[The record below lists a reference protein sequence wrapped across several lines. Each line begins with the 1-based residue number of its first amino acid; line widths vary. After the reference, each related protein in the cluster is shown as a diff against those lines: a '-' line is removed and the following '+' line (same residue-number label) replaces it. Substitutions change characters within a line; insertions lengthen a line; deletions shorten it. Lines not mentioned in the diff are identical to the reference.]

1 MLVLNQ
7 VIGYSQTETLTQ
19 ETIKQLS
26 NEQKRMFEM
35 FSNGDT
41 ETFLKITGDDYL
53 AINADGTY
61 MNKTQ
66 SVELIPKF
74 KGSTYDIL
82 EQTDRI
88 YGNVAIST
96 GRAKFY
102 LSSILVAD
110 VYFNQTWIYR
120 DDIKRLKDFQ
130 PPVLLV
136 RGTGST
142 KWLHHIIDGLSE
154 TIPHARV
161 VEFPGGHAPHIV
173 STDKFISALEK
184 FQSDSV
190 K

>member
-7 VIGYSQTETLTQ
+7 VLGYSQTETITQ

-66 SVELIPKF
+66 SVDLIPKF
-74 KGSTYDIL
+74 KGSTYDVL

-88 YGNVAIST
+88 YGNVAI
-96 GRAKFY
+96 
-102 LSSILVAD
+102 
-110 VYFNQTWIYR
+110 
-120 DDIKRLKDFQ
+120 
-130 PPVLLV
+130 
-136 RGTGST
+136 
-142 KWLHHIIDGLSE
+142 
-154 TIPHARV
+154 
-161 VEFPGGHAPHIV
+161 
-173 STDKFISALEK
+173 
-184 FQSDSV
+184 
-190 K
+190 

>member
-1 MLVLNQ
+1 MIRIVLTCLLVLNQ

-120 DDIKRLKDFQ
+120 DNRWQFIFWQGSMTGAPKNYLIY
-130 PPVLLV
+130 VTLIGTLLLGGLMVVVV
-136 RGTGST
+136 RRFRR
-142 KWLHHIIDGLSE
+142 K
-154 TIPHARV
+154 
-161 VEFPGGHAPHIV
+161 
-173 STDKFISALEK
+173 K
-184 FQSDSV
+184 
-190 K
+190 

>member
-1 MLVLNQ
+1 MIRIVLTCVLVLNQ
-7 VIGYSQTETLTQ
+7 VIGYSQTETLTP

-26 NEQKRMFEM
+26 DEQKRMFEM

-41 ETFLKITGDDYL
+41 ETFLEITGDDYL

-120 DDIKRLKDFQ
+120 DNRWQFIFWQGSMTGAPKSYLIYVTLIGTLLLGGLIVVVVRRFKRK
-130 PPVLLV
+130 
-136 RGTGST
+136 
-142 KWLHHIIDGLSE
+142 K
-154 TIPHARV
+154 
-161 VEFPGGHAPHIV
+161 
-173 STDKFISALEK
+173 
-184 FQSDSV
+184 
-190 K
+190 

>member
-1 MLVLNQ
+1 MRRLILACILTLNQ
-7 VIGYSQTETLTQ
+7 VIGYTQPETLSE

-41 ETFLKITGDDYL
+41 ETFMKITGDDYL

-61 MNKTQ
+61 MNKIQ

-88 YGNVAIST
+88 YNNVVIST

-102 LSSILVAD
+102 FSSILVAEI
-110 VYFNQTWIYR
+110 YFNQTWVYR
-120 DDIKRLKDFQ
+120 DNRWQFIFWQGSMTGAPKNYPIYFALIGT
-130 PPVLLV
+130 LLI
-136 RGTGST
+136 G
-142 KWLHHIIDGLSE
+142 GLSLVA
-154 TIPHARV
+154 ARRLRR
-161 VEFPGGHAPHIV
+161 
-173 STDKFISALEK
+173 KK
-184 FQSDSV
+184 
-190 K
+190 

>member
-102 LSSILVAD
+102 FSSILVAD

-120 DDIKRLKDFQ
+120 DNRWQFIFWQGSMTGVPRSYLIYLTLIGTLLIGGLTIVVARRFRKRK
-130 PPVLLV
+130 
-136 RGTGST
+136 
-142 KWLHHIIDGLSE
+142 
-154 TIPHARV
+154 
-161 VEFPGGHAPHIV
+161 
-173 STDKFISALEK
+173 
-184 FQSDSV
+184 
-190 K
+190 

>member
-1 MLVLNQ
+1 MIRIVLTCVLVLNQ
-7 VIGYSQTETLTQ
+7 VIGYSQTETLTP

-26 NEQKRMFEM
+26 DEQKRMFEM

-41 ETFLKITGDDYL
+41 ETFLEITGDDYL

-110 VYFNQTWIYR
+110 IYFNQTWIYR
-120 DDIKRLKDFQ
+120 DNRWQFIFWQGSMTGAPKSYLIY
-130 PPVLLV
+130 VTLIGTLLL
-136 RGTGST
+136 G
-142 KWLHHIIDGLSE
+142 GL
-154 TIPHARV
+154 IV
-161 VEFPGGHAPHIV
+161 VVGRRFRR
-173 STDKFISALEK
+173 KK
-184 FQSDSV
+184 
-190 K
+190 

>member
-1 MLVLNQ
+1 MIRIVLTCVLVLNQ
-7 VIGYSQTETLTQ
+7 VIGYSQTETLTP

-41 ETFLKITGDDYL
+41 ETFLGITGDDYL

-61 MNKTQ
+61 MNKIQ

-120 DDIKRLKDFQ
+120 DNRWQFIFWQGSMTGAPKSYLIY
-130 PPVLLV
+130 VTLIGTLLL
-136 RGTGST
+136 G
-142 KWLHHIIDGLSE
+142 GL
-154 TIPHARV
+154 IV
-161 VEFPGGHAPHIV
+161 VVGRRFRR
-173 STDKFISALEK
+173 KK
-184 FQSDSV
+184 
-190 K
+190 

>member
-1 MLVLNQ
+1 MLILNQ
-7 VIGYSQTETLTQ
+7 VIGYSQTEPLSQ

-66 SVELIPKF
+66 SVDLIPKF

-96 GRAKFY
+96 GRARFY

-110 VYFNQTWIYR
+110 IYFNQTWIYR
-120 DDIKRLKDFQ
+120 DNRWQFIFWQ
-130 PPVLLV
+130 
-136 RGTGST
+136 GSMTGAP
-142 KWLHHIIDGLSE
+142 KKLSYLSYTNRYFADRRSNDRSCQAFSKAE
-154 TIPHARV
+154 ITRQQFAH
-161 VEFPGGHAPHIV
+161 
-173 STDKFISALEK
+173 FIAAFGIEL
-184 FQSDSV
+184 
-190 K
+190 

>member
-1 MLVLNQ
+1 MIRIVLTCMLVLNQ

-26 NEQKRMFEM
+26 DEQKRMFEM

-41 ETFLKITGDDYL
+41 ETFLEITGDDYL
-53 AINADGTY
+53 AINADGSY

-120 DDIKRLKDFQ
+120 DNRWQFIFWQGSMTGAPKSYLIYLTLIGT
-130 PPVLLV
+130 LLV
-136 RGTGST
+136 G
-142 KWLHHIIDGLSE
+142 GLM
-154 TIPHARV
+154 IV
-161 VEFPGGHAPHIV
+161 VVRRFR
-173 STDKFISALEK
+173 KK
-184 FQSDSV
+184 

>member
-1 MLVLNQ
+1 MIRIVLTCVLVLNQ
-7 VIGYSQTETLTQ
+7 VIGYSQTETLTP

-41 ETFLKITGDDYL
+41 ETFLEITGDDYL

-120 DDIKRLKDFQ
+120 DNRWQFIFWQGSMTGAPKSYLIY
-130 PPVLLV
+130 VTLIGTLLL
-136 RGTGST
+136 G
-142 KWLHHIIDGLSE
+142 GL
-154 TIPHARV
+154 IV
-161 VEFPGGHAPHIV
+161 VVGRRFRR
-173 STDKFISALEK
+173 KK
-184 FQSDSV
+184 
-190 K
+190 

>member
-120 DDIKRLKDFQ
+120 DNRWQFIFWQGSMTGAPKNYLIYLTLIGTFLIGGLIVVVVRRFRKRK
-130 PPVLLV
+130 
-136 RGTGST
+136 
-142 KWLHHIIDGLSE
+142 
-154 TIPHARV
+154 
-161 VEFPGGHAPHIV
+161 
-173 STDKFISALEK
+173 
-184 FQSDSV
+184 
-190 K
+190 

>member
-1 MLVLNQ
+1 MVVLNQ
-7 VIGYSQTETLTQ
+7 VMGYSQTETLTQ

-120 DDIKRLKDFQ
+120 DNRWQFIFWQGSMTGAPKSYLIYATLIGT
-130 PPVLLV
+130 LLLGGLMVVVV
-136 RGTGST
+136 RRFRR
-142 KWLHHIIDGLSE
+142 K
-154 TIPHARV
+154 
-161 VEFPGGHAPHIV
+161 
-173 STDKFISALEK
+173 K
-184 FQSDSV
+184 
-190 K
+190 

>member
-1 MLVLNQ
+1 MRRIILTCTLILNQ
-7 VIGYSQTETLTQ
+7 VIGYSQTEPLSQ

-66 SVELIPKF
+66 SVDLIPKF

-96 GRAKFY
+96 GRARFY

-110 VYFNQTWIYR
+110 IYFNQTWIYR
-120 DDIKRLKDFQ
+120 DNRWQFIFWQGSMTGAPKSYLIYLTLTGTLLIGGLMIVVVRHFRKRK
-130 PPVLLV
+130 
-136 RGTGST
+136 
-142 KWLHHIIDGLSE
+142 
-154 TIPHARV
+154 
-161 VEFPGGHAPHIV
+161 
-173 STDKFISALEK
+173 
-184 FQSDSV
+184 
-190 K
+190 

>member
-1 MLVLNQ
+1 MIRIVLTCVLVLNQ
-7 VIGYSQTETLTQ
+7 VIGYSQTETLTP

-26 NEQKRMFEM
+26 DEQKRMFEM

-41 ETFLKITGDDYL
+41 ETFLEITGDDYL

-120 DDIKRLKDFQ
+120 DNRWQFIFWQGSMTGAPKSYLIY
-130 PPVLLV
+130 VTLIGTLLL
-136 RGTGST
+136 G
-142 KWLHHIIDGLSE
+142 GL
-154 TIPHARV
+154 IV
-161 VEFPGGHAPHIV
+161 VVGRRFRR
-173 STDKFISALEK
+173 KK
-184 FQSDSV
+184 
-190 K
+190 

>member
-1 MLVLNQ
+1 MIRIVLTCVLVLNQ
-7 VIGYSQTETLTQ
+7 VIGYSQTETLTP

-41 ETFLKITGDDYL
+41 ETFLEITGDDYL

-74 KGSTYDIL
+74 KGSTYNIL

-120 DDIKRLKDFQ
+120 DNRWQFIFWQGSMTGAPKSYLIY
-130 PPVLLV
+130 VTLIGTLLL
-136 RGTGST
+136 G
-142 KWLHHIIDGLSE
+142 GL
-154 TIPHARV
+154 IV
-161 VEFPGGHAPHIV
+161 VVGRRFRR
-173 STDKFISALEK
+173 KK
-184 FQSDSV
+184 
-190 K
+190 

>member
-1 MLVLNQ
+1 MIRIVLICVLALNQ
-7 VIGYSQTETLTQ
+7 IIGYSQTETLTQ
-19 ETIKQLS
+19 ETIKLLG

-35 FSNGDT
+35 FSNGDI

-102 LSSILVAD
+102 LSSILIAD

-120 DDIKRLKDFQ
+120 DNRWQFIFWQGSMTGAPKRYLIYLTLIGT
-130 PPVLLV
+130 LLI
-136 RGTGST
+136 G
-142 KWLHHIIDGLSE
+142 GLV
-154 TIPHARV
+154 IVVARR
-161 VEFPGGHAPHIV
+161 FR
-173 STDKFISALEK
+173 TRK
-184 FQSDSV
+184 
-190 K
+190 

>member
-1 MLVLNQ
+1 MIRIVLTCVLVLNQ
-7 VIGYSQTETLTQ
+7 VIGYSQTETLTP

-41 ETFLKITGDDYL
+41 ETFLEITGDDYL

-74 KGSTYDIL
+74 KGSTYNIL

-110 VYFNQTWIYR
+110 IYFNQTWIYR
-120 DDIKRLKDFQ
+120 DNRWQFIFWQGSMTGAPKSYLIYVTFIGT
-130 PPVLLV
+130 LLLGGLIVVVV
-136 RGTGST
+136 RRFRR
-142 KWLHHIIDGLSE
+142 K
-154 TIPHARV
+154 
-161 VEFPGGHAPHIV
+161 
-173 STDKFISALEK
+173 K
-184 FQSDSV
+184 
-190 K
+190 

>member
-7 VIGYSQTETLTQ
+7 VIGYSQTETLTP

-26 NEQKRMFEM
+26 DEQKRMFEM

-41 ETFLKITGDDYL
+41 ETFLEITGDDYL

-88 YGNVAIST
+88 Y
-96 GRAKFY
+96 
-102 LSSILVAD
+102 
-110 VYFNQTWIYR
+110 
-120 DDIKRLKDFQ
+120 
-130 PPVLLV
+130 
-136 RGTGST
+136 
-142 KWLHHIIDGLSE
+142 
-154 TIPHARV
+154 
-161 VEFPGGHAPHIV
+161 
-173 STDKFISALEK
+173 
-184 FQSDSV
+184 
-190 K
+190 

>member
-1 MLVLNQ
+1 MIRIVLTCVLVLNQ
-7 VIGYSQTETLTQ
+7 VIGYSQTETLTP

-41 ETFLKITGDDYL
+41 ETFLEITGDDYL

-74 KGSTYDIL
+74 KGSTYNIL

-110 VYFNQTWIYR
+110 IYFNQTWIYR
-120 DDIKRLKDFQ
+120 DNRWQFIFWQGSMTGAPKSYLIYVTLIGTLLLGGLIVVVVRRFKRK
-130 PPVLLV
+130 
-136 RGTGST
+136 
-142 KWLHHIIDGLSE
+142 K
-154 TIPHARV
+154 
-161 VEFPGGHAPHIV
+161 
-173 STDKFISALEK
+173 
-184 FQSDSV
+184 
-190 K
+190 

>member
-1 MLVLNQ
+1 MIRIVLTCMLVLNQ

-26 NEQKRMFEM
+26 DEQKRMFEM

-120 DDIKRLKDFQ
+120 DNRWQFIFWQGSMTGAPKSYLIY
-130 PPVLLV
+130 VTLIGTLLLGGLIVVVV
-136 RGTGST
+136 RRFRR
-142 KWLHHIIDGLSE
+142 K
-154 TIPHARV
+154 
-161 VEFPGGHAPHIV
+161 
-173 STDKFISALEK
+173 K
-184 FQSDSV
+184 
-190 K
+190 

>member
-1 MLVLNQ
+1 MIRIVLTCVLVLNQ
-7 VIGYSQTETLTQ
+7 VIGYSQTETLTP

-26 NEQKRMFEM
+26 DEQKRMFEM

-41 ETFLKITGDDYL
+41 ETFLEITGDDYL

-120 DDIKRLKDFQ
+120 DNRWQFIFWQGSMTGAPKSYLIY
-130 PPVLLV
+130 VTLIGTLLLGGLIVVVV
-136 RGTGST
+136 RRFRR
-142 KWLHHIIDGLSE
+142 K
-154 TIPHARV
+154 
-161 VEFPGGHAPHIV
+161 
-173 STDKFISALEK
+173 K
-184 FQSDSV
+184 
-190 K
+190 

>member
-1 MLVLNQ
+1 MWVLNQ

-19 ETIKQLS
+19 ETVKQLS

-120 DDIKRLKDFQ
+120 DNRWQFIFWQGSMTGVPRSYLIYLTLIGTLLIGGLMIVVARRFRKRK
-130 PPVLLV
+130 
-136 RGTGST
+136 
-142 KWLHHIIDGLSE
+142 
-154 TIPHARV
+154 
-161 VEFPGGHAPHIV
+161 
-173 STDKFISALEK
+173 
-184 FQSDSV
+184 
-190 K
+190 

>member
-1 MLVLNQ
+1 MIRIVLTCVLVLNQ
-7 VIGYSQTETLTQ
+7 VIGYSQTETLTP

-26 NEQKRMFEM
+26 DEQKRMFEM

-41 ETFLKITGDDYL
+41 ETFLEITGDDYL

-74 KGSTYDIL
+74 KGSTYNIL

-120 DDIKRLKDFQ
+120 DNRWQFIFWQGSMTGAPKSYLIY
-130 PPVLLV
+130 VTLIGTLLLGGLIVVVV
-136 RGTGST
+136 RRFRR
-142 KWLHHIIDGLSE
+142 K
-154 TIPHARV
+154 
-161 VEFPGGHAPHIV
+161 
-173 STDKFISALEK
+173 K
-184 FQSDSV
+184 
-190 K
+190 